1 MIFPALV
8 FLGLKNNDCCG
19 CCGNESCGKRFAV
32 SEGKHG
38 KNARAELLPVRSV
51 YLLLAVIETRR
62 CLERGTQS
70 AAVCPSAGRCKGR
83 L

>member
-32 SEGKHG
+32 SERKHG
-38 KNARAELLPVRSV
+38 KKVKAKLLLIRYIR
-51 YLLLAVIETRR
+51 YLLLTVIERLDR
-62 CLERGTQS
+62 WGPEHRTQS
-70 AAVCPSAGRCKGR
+70 PAICLSAGN
-83 L
+83 

>member
-32 SEGKHG
+32 SERKHG
-38 KNARAELLPVRSV
+38 KKVKATLLLVRYR
-51 YLLLAVIETRR
+51 YLLVMATETLDRP
-62 CLERGTQS
+62 
-70 AAVCPSAGRCKGR
+70 CPEVGHRA
-83 L
+83 LPLV